1 MEPLEK
7 KSPDEVK
14 RIVEAVLF
22 AVQEPIS
29 ARKVSDIVGDTDT
42 KEIQEVIRQL
52 REE

>member
-29 ARKVSDIVGDTDT
+29 FPMVPSIIITVLCK
-42 KEIQEVIRQL
+42 
-52 REE
+52 